1 MKGLVIV
8 NNVERKAYS
17 DKIAKLSINRL
28 KQMHSA
34 LIEEAELIKGMIY
47 NGHSSNV
54 DEDWETV
61 RELEVKA
68 YIIEIELE
76 FR

>member
-1 MKGLVIV
+1 MIM
-8 NNVERKAYS
+8 NNLERKAYA
-17 DKIAKLSINRL
+17 DKIAKLSTERL
-28 KQMHSA
+28 KQKRNA

-47 NGHSSNV
+47 NRHSSNV

-61 RELEVKA
+61 RELETKA
-68 YIIEIELE
+68 NIIEIELE

>member
-1 MKGLVIV
+1 M

-28 KQMHSA
+28 KRMYNA

-47 NGHSSNV
+47 SGNSSNV
-54 DEDWETV
+54 DVNWETV
-61 RELEVKA
+61 RELEIKA